1 MPEASY
7 DHGSININYG
17 TTDGVTAQLLNASE
31 AIDTVLNN
39 LQAAISQW
47 ADSCVGMDKAAFNQ
61 KFVEWHGYVDHAAQA
76 VAGSGKL
83 LSDIAEN
90 YGALDRSLAQDW
102 GNLQVY

>member
-7 DHGSININYG
+7 DHGSINIHYG
-17 TTDGVTAQLLNASE
+17 TTDGVTAQLINASE

-39 LQAAISQW
+39 LQQAIAQW
-47 ADSCVGMDKAAFNQ
+47 ADSCIGMDKGAFND

-76 VAGSGKL
+76 VASSGKL
-83 LSDIAEN
+83 LSEIAEG
-90 YGALDRSLAQDW
+90 YGVLDRGLAQDW

>member
-17 TTDGVTAQLLNASE
+17 TTDGVTAQLINASE

-39 LQAAISQW
+39 LQQAVAQW
-47 ADSCVGMDKAAFNQ
+47 ATSCIGMDKGAFDG

-83 LSDIAEN
+83 LHTIADD
-90 YGALDRSLAQDW
+90 YGVLDRSLAQNW
-102 GNLQVY
+102 GDLQVM

>member
-7 DHGSININYG
+7 DHGSINIHYA
-17 TTDGVTAQLLNASE
+17 TTDGVTAQLINASE

-39 LQAAISQW
+39 LQTAIAQW
-47 ADSCVGMDKAAFNQ
+47 ADSCVGMDKGAFNE
-61 KFVEWHGYVDHAAQA
+61 KIVEWHGYVDHAAQA

-83 LSDIAEN
+83 LRDIAEG
-90 YGALDRSLAQDW
+90 YGVLDRGLANDW